1 MTNSQMMCGVGWLS
15 AVMLVWC
22 LLLGFVKP
30 GPGAWW
36 ALGFFVA
43 LAIASGMKSL
53 SDTVRK

>member
-1 MTNSQMMCGVGWLS
+1 MS